1 MEEERWEGWG
11 GVVKEVMKKR
21 EKRKK
26 HGITA
31 ISKLLPTE
39 ADLITIAL

>member
-1 MEEERWEGWG
+1 MGRVGCGGERGDE
-11 GVVKEVMKKR
+11 KER

-31 ISKLLPTE
+31 ISKLSPTE